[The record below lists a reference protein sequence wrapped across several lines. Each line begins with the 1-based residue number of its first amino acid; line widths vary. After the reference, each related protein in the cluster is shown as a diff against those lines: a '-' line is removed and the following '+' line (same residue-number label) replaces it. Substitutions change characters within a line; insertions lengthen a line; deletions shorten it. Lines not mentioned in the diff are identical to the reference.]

1 MGCWEIQTLLGK
13 SLAQKRLQKFYYY
26 ENKTI
31 MDSGGMT
38 GSLCHALLLHISR
51 NDEVKLVQPLHRDG
65 DWLLPGKHSLLVF
78 LRLISNALI
87 TD

>member
-51 NDEVKLVQPLHRDG
+51 NDEVKLVQPLCIMMETG
-65 DWLLPGKHSLLVF
+65 SF
-78 LRLISNALI
+78 LGNTRCWCFSG
-87 TD
+87 